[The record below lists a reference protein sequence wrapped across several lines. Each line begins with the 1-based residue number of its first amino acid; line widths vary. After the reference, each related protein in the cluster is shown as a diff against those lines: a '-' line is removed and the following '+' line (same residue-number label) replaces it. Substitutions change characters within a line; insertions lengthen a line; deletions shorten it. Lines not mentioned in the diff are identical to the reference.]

1 MVLLTTPKL
10 EDSLGGATQLC
21 CLWLNTYKINYGGIT
36 MSNPNRREFIQKS
49 ALVSGGLAVGG
60 STAPSQGAKP
70 VRVSAKKR
78 ALLKLGLMSY
88 NLARN
93 WDIATIIKNCTEAKF
108 MHVELRTTHAHKVEV
123 NLSKQQRQE
132 VRKRFEDSPLEA
144 ISLASGFSYHH
155 ADPAKLRQN
164 IEGTKE
170 YTKLAH
176 DLGALGIRVFP
187 NVLNVKGVS
196 VEKTLEQIGRSLREV
211 GEFAANLGVQIRCCN
226 HGRGTNRIP
235 VMRKI
240 FDYANS
246 PHVYLNWNCD
256 GTDVEAPGFE
266 SNFNLVKDK
275 IRNLHMHSLYNEKYP
290 YRRLFQLLRENKFT
304 GYCDAEIAEST
315 EPVRLMKYYRA
326 LFLAFQDAL

>member
-1 MVLLTTPKL
+1 
-10 EDSLGGATQLC
+10 
-21 CLWLNTYKINYGGIT
+21 
-36 MSNPNRREFIQKS
+36 MSNPNRREFIKQS
-49 ALVSGGLAVGG
+49 ALVSGGMVVGG
-60 STAPSQGAKP
+60 AATESQGAGA
-70 VRVSAKKR
+70 VRVTTKKKP
-78 ALLKLGLMSY
+78 LLKLGLMSY

-123 NLSKQQRQE
+123 NLNKQQRQE
-132 VRKRFEDSPLEA
+132 VRKRFADSPLEA
-144 ISLASGFSYHH
+144 ISLASGFSYQH

-176 DLGALGIRVFP
+176 DIGALGIRVFP
-187 NVLNVKGVS
+187 NALSDKGIS
-196 VEKTLEQIGRSLREV
+196 VEKTLEQIGHSLREV
-211 GEFAANLGVQIRCCN
+211 GEYAANLGVQIRCCN
-226 HGRGTNRIP
+226 HGRGTNRIT

-240 FDYANS
+240 FDYADS

-256 GTDVEAPGFE
+256 GTDVQKPGFE
-266 SNFNLVKDK
+266 ANFNLVKDK

-290 YRRLFQLLRENKFT
+290 YRRLFQLLRENHFT
-304 GYCDAEIAEST
+304 GYCDAEIAESK